1 MKKMSE
7 VFKFK
12 NIMVGVDISEDAQKA
27 FHYAVERA
35 RVDDAKLLIVS
46 ILETDNMNIYQ
57 AMDSNYFKSE
67 REKLTER
74 LMSYRQYAL
83 DQGVKAVETYTG
95 EGDVAEVIIKTIL
108 PNVTADLLV
117 VGSNDKKGLIG
128 YFGSHAAYI
137 AKNAPISVM
146 VVR

>member
-1 MKKMSE
+1 MSE

-35 RVDDAKLLIVS
+35 HIDAAKLLIVS
-46 ILETDNMNIYQ
+46 ILETDNMNVYQ
-57 AMDSNYFKSE
+57 AMDNNYIKSE
-67 REKLTER
+67 REKLMAR
-74 LMSYRQYAL
+74 LLTYQQYAL
-83 DQGVKAVETYTG
+83 THGVKEVETYTG
-95 EGDVAEVIIKTIL
+95 EGDVAEVIVKTIL